1 MDTEASGAKAAS
13 GLCQWTPTQSTF
25 VLTFLSNIVADGTK
39 TSTGFKKVHLNACA
53 KALNDH
59 FKLTRTGDQV
69 SNHLKIWKKMY
80 ARINYL
86 KNLSAPLWDEDE
98 FIVSLDHDHYKGH
111 MADPK
116 NKADDEYLNKPLPY
130 YSFLA
135 TIFGNSVATGQYA
148 KSSNDPIGTDRS
160 EGVSHGGDATAE
172 NDGLNHGIGKRVVND
187 DISSS
192 ARPAKRAKTIDD
204 TGRKID
210 CLVEAFQ
217 CGSQTLAKAIAQ
229 ASNALPDGLFE
240 ARQSPRF

>member
-1 MDTEASGAKAAS
+1 MDMEASGAKAGG

-25 VLTFLSNIVADGTK
+25 VLTFLNNVVADGTK

-69 SNHLKIWKKMY
+69 SNHLKTWKKKY
-80 ARINYL
+80 TRINYL
-86 KNLSAPLWDEDE
+86 KNLSAALWYEDE
-98 FIVSLDHDHYKGH
+98 FIVSLDHDHYKGY

-130 YSFLA
+130 YGFLA
-135 TIFGNSVATGQYA
+135 TIFGNSVAIGQYA
-148 KSSNDPIGTDRS
+148 KSSNEPLGIDKS
-160 EGVSHGGDATAE
+160 EGMSNGADGIAKS
-172 NDGLNHGIGKRVVND
+172 DGLNHGIDKSVVND

-210 CLVEAFQ
+210 CLVEAFDR
-217 CGSQTLAKAIAQ
+217 GSQRLAKAIEK
-229 ASNALPDGLFE
+229 ASRG
-240 ARQSPRF
+240 QSPRF